1 MKVESKEEKK
11 RKGFVVVH
19 ASLVE
24 KNTRLLAIGYDKE
37 REINAQTLIF
47 VGKKRLGNA

>member
-24 KNTRLLAIGYDKE
+24 KRNTRLFAIGYDKE
-37 REINAQTLIF
+37 REINA
-47 VGKKRLGNA
+47 

>member
-24 KNTRLLAIGYDKE
+24 KKIQGCL
-37 REINAQTLIF
+37 Q
-47 VGKKRLGNA
+47 